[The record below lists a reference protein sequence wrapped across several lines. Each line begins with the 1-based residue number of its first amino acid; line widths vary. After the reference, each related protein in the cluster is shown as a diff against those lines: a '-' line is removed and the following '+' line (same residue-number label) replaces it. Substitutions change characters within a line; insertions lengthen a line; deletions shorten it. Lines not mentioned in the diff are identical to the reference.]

1 LPIIYFTFS
10 LHTSIFEPQ
19 LVGMTDNKAIIQ
31 AFLVNI
37 RGGNNLQDVA
47 LYMADT
53 ILAHQMNVENPTTVT
68 RTPSNYAD
76 NIREFLTMF
85 GNFTLEITE
94 LLADGDKVYARWLQK
109 GHHLTTIDVHAATG
123 KPLNEIASCVYRL
136 EAGKIV
142 EYWIQIDRY
151 VFEWQLTH

>member
-1 LPIIYFTFS
+1 
-10 LHTSIFEPQ
+10 
-19 LVGMTDNKAIIQ
+19 MTDNKAIIQ

-53 ILAHQMNVENPTTVT
+53 VLAHQMNVENPTTVT

-76 NIREFLTMF
+76 HIREFLTMF
-85 GNFTLEITE
+85 GNFTLEVTE

-109 GHHLTTIDVHAATG
+109 GHHLTTIDGHAATG

-151 VFEWQLTH
+151 GFEWQLAH